1 MFGDRILE
9 YWDDI
14 VADLK
19 AMIAIP
25 SVAVEAEGDYPYGK
39 NCARAIDLAMELGN
53 KYGFK
58 TKNVGYYA
66 CHSEIGEGEE
76 NAVIMAHLDVVPEGE
91 GWDSDPYTLTERDG
105 FFFGRGVCDNKAPAI
120 IALHCL
126 RAIKDAGIVGK
137 RKLRVVLGSG
147 EEVGM
152 EDMQRYFASEQIPT
166 MGFTPD
172 AAYGVCNCEKGILHF
187 TVESKNDSSVVKSF
201 YGGTVVNAVPYKAE
215 AEIVCSDFEYDV
227 LAEAA
232 YKLGDFNVT
241 RTDGGCHILSNGIAA
256 HGASPSLGKNAASH
270 LIDLL
275 YSVFGNKIGSVLTFA
290 YNKIGLTCDG
300 SKMGVACEDAPSGV
314 LTFNLGIVKV
324 SGDNAEFSID
334 IRYPAT
340 LDGKEIITKIKS
352 EVANAGLIYSKESG
366 EAPLYLPADGKLV
379 QLLKSAYEDVS
390 GNTCNVFSM
399 GGGTYARQM
408 RGNGVAFGPCL
419 GRHPQREH
427 NCNETFCIEDMKEH
441 ARICLE
447 AMYRLFITD

>member
-1 MFGDRILE
+1 MFGDRILN

-14 VADLK
+14 VTDLK

-25 SVAVEAEGDYPYGK
+25 SVCGKPEGEYPFGK
-39 NCARAIDLAMELGN
+39 EPARAIDLAMELGA

-66 CHSEIGEGEE
+66 CHAEIGEGEE
-76 NAVIMAHLDVVPEGE
+76 NAVVMAHLDVVPEGE

-105 FFFGRGVCDNKAPAI
+105 FFYARGISDNKGPAI

-126 RAIKDAGIVGK
+126 RALKDAGVQGK

-147 EEVGM
+147 EEIGM
-152 EDMQRYFASEQIPT
+152 ADMENYFASEQLPT

-172 AAYGVCNCEKGILHF
+172 AGYGVCNCEKGILHF
-187 TVESKNDSSVVKSF
+187 TVENKNDSSVVKSF
-201 YGGTVVNAVPYKAE
+201 NGGTVVNAVPYKAE
-215 AEIVCSDFEYDV
+215 ADIVCSDFEYDV

-232 YKLGDFNVT
+232 YKLGDFLIT
-241 RTDGGCHILSNGIAA
+241 RTDDGCHIVSNGVAA
-256 HGASPSLGKNAASH
+256 HGASPEIGKNAAAY

-290 YNKIGLTCDG
+290 YNKIGLTYDG
-300 SKMGVACEDAPSGV
+300 SKIGVACSDAPSGK

-324 SGDNAEFSID
+324 DADKAEFSID

-340 LDGKEIITKIKS
+340 LNGKDIIATIKS
-352 EVANAGLIYSKESG
+352 AVETAGLQYTNETVQP
-366 EAPLYLPADGKLV
+366 PLYLPADSKLV
-379 QLLKSAYEDVS
+379 TILKSAYEDVT
-390 GNTCNVFSM
+390 GENCRIFSM

-408 RGNGVAFGPCL
+408 GGNGVAFGASF
-419 GRHPQREH
+419 GRHNERGH
-427 NCNETFCIEDMKEH
+427 NSNENSCIEDMKEH

-447 AMYRLFITD
+447 AMYRLYTAD

>member
-1 MFGDRILE
+1 MFGDKILE

-25 SVAVEAEGDYPYGK
+25 SVASEAEGEYPYGK

-76 NAVIMAHLDVVPEGE
+76 NAVVMAHLDVVPEGE

-105 FFFGRGVCDNKAPAI
+105 FLFARGICDNKGSAI

-126 RAIKDAGIVGK
+126 RALKDAGVKGK

-152 EDMQRYFASEQIPT
+152 EDMQHYFASEQIPT

-187 TVESKNDSSVVKSF
+187 TVMNKNDSSVVKNF
-201 YGGTVVNAVPYKAE
+201 KGGTVVNAVPYKAE
-215 AEIVCSDFEYDV
+215 ADIVCSDFEYEV

-232 YKLGDFNVT
+232 YKLGDYNVT
-241 RTDGGCHILSNGIAA
+241 RTDDGCHIISHGIAA

-275 YSVFGNKIGSVLTFA
+275 YSVFGNRIGSVLTFA

-300 SKMGVACEDAPSGV
+300 SKMGVACEDGPSGP

-324 SGDNAEFSID
+324 SEENAEFSID

-340 LDGKEIITKIKS
+340 LDGKEIIAKIKT
-352 EVANAGLIYSKESG
+352 EVANAGLIYTNETG

-379 QLLKSAYEDVS
+379 QLLKSAYEDVT
-390 GNTCNVFSM
+390 GNICNVFSM

-427 NCNETFCIEDMKEH
+427 NSNENWCIEDMKEH
-441 ARICLE
+441 ATICLE
-447 AMYRLFITD
+447 AMYRLYTTD